1 MTPESKIP
9 RWTAWARA
17 LAGRHGRRH
26 ERLDQLSLQLARP
39 RALARSVQ
47 QRWFFSSRVVQP
59 RISLAIQPVL
69 RAAFW
74 RGQERVERTAT
85 TARTTRT
92 ERTHQERVREVE
104 RFAATERV
112 FADRSTALLKVFE
125 RLREPERVLG
135 GQPARV
141 ERVSEAPA
149 LARSLA
155 ARVRREEKP
164 LPGGTPARVLRPAE
178 TAAAERAEERR
189 TPAPPSQTAPWQA
202 EARRADPPG
211 WGSPAAVPGSFPVP
225 AVPPINVEALTDQV
239 MRQIDRRVG
248 AWRERTGGF

>member
-1 MTPESKIP
+1 MKPESKIP

-17 LAGRHGRRH
+17 LAGRNGRRH

-39 RALARSVQ
+39 RAQARAIQ
-47 QRWFFSSRVVQP
+47 QRWFFSSRTVQP
-59 RISLAIQPVL
+59 RIALAIQPVL
-69 RAAFW
+69 RAEFW
-74 RGQERVERTAT
+74 RAQERVERTAR
-85 TARTTRT
+85 TATTTRT
-92 ERTHQERVREVE
+92 EATERERVREME
-104 RFAATERV
+104 RFSATERV
-112 FADRSTALLKVFE
+112 FADRSTALFKVFE
-125 RLREPERVLG
+125 RLREPGRVLG

-141 ERVSEAPA
+141 ERVAEAPA

-164 LPGGTPARVLRPAE
+164 LPGGTPARVLRPVE
-178 TAAAERAEERR
+178 TAAAERAERQ
-189 TPAPPSQTAPWQA
+189 TPTPPAPWAA
-202 EARRADPPG
+202 EARRADLPG
-211 WGSPAAVPGSFPVP
+211 WGSPAAVPGAFPGSSAG